1 MRAFISVLVGF
12 LCFSV
17 LPVAAQPAI
26 ASPASTVVGESVFI
40 VPAQTAS
47 FDHIPVVG
55 MLERASLGARPADYS
70 VRLVCSTG
78 RTFDAS
84 VSMPRSGGLPF
95 DAALPLSEVGATCG
109 VVATTT
115 NPGQT
120 FSFYRPDVRPSTG
133 SGSVSSVRLRAMI
146 VNHSG
151 NGGL

>member
-1 MRAFISVLVGF
+1 
-12 LCFSV
+12 
-17 LPVAAQPAI
+17 
-26 ASPASTVVGESVFI
+26 
-40 VPAQTAS
+40 
-47 FDHIPVVG
+47 
-55 MLERASLGARPADYS
+55 
-70 VRLVCSTG
+70 
-78 RTFDAS
+78 
-84 VSMPRSGGLPF
+84 LPF